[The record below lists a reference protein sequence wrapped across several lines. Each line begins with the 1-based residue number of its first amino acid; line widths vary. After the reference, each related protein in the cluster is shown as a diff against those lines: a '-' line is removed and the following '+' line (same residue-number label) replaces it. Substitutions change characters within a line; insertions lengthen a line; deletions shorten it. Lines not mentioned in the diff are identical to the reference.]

1 MKGQRVLRIILAC
14 LFFSPA
20 VTLAQ
25 VTASVEGTVQDTSGA
40 VIPGAAVTVKNL
52 ETGVARAVATD
63 ERGYYRALSLPVG
76 RYEIAAEK
84 TGFRTQVRTGIN
96 LVVGQE
102 AVINLS
108 LQVGEVQQAV
118 TVTGEAPI
126 VNTTT
131 ASTSGL
137 VGERQVKDLPLN
149 GRSFDNLITLNP
161 GTTSSTTM
169 RAATGARGPGNRF
182 NISGRRGTENIFLLN
197 GIESTGSALVGST
210 PGGSSGQML
219 GIDAVREFNVQAHT
233 YGAQYGKRAG
243 GQISVVTMSGG
254 NQFHGTMFEFLRNSA
269 LDARDFFDTDPRNPT
284 VRSDPP
290 PFKRNDFGASAGGP
304 IRKDRTF
311 LFGNYEG
318 IRQRLTTTNVSF
330 VPDASARQ
338 GFLPTGP
345 GGSLVNVGVAPGM
358 SQYFALYPEAN
369 GRTLGG
375 GTAESLK
382 LASNPV
388 REDFGTVRL
397 DHTFSEKDWLSGAY
411 TISDGSSVS
420 PQQNPS
426 SGIIRTLRAQVLSL
440 EATHAFSPNVINT
453 ARAGFSRG
461 AGYLDNRPLVSL
473 PASLSLIAGL
483 PMGQVTVGA
492 GAYTAGGAL
501 STFGGIGVDQVFNR
515 NLFTYTDSVQI
526 VKGKHLVN
534 LGAWFQRNQM
544 NLLFVSSGYGGVIF
558 ADLQALLQGRAA
570 QVNGTPPIDRKYAR
584 QWEGAWYV
592 DDTIKVLPNLTMNIG
607 LRHEFTNG
615 WNVSPLGPFG
625 YLQGADGVLQTQPRI
640 NSQMFTENRAKW
652 LLGPRVGL
660 AWDLF
665 GTGKTSLRAGFGTY
679 HDFLDDI
686 TYIIP
691 QPSSFQFTG
700 VQFPF

>member
-1 MKGQRVLRIILAC
+1 MKRQRVLGMIGAG
-14 LFFSPA
+14 LFFFPGMA
-20 VTLAQ
+20 PAQ
-25 VTASVEGTVQDTSGA
+25 VTAAVVGTVQDTSGA

-52 ETGVARAVATD
+52 ETGVVRAVASD
-63 ERGYYRALSLPVG
+63 DRGYYRALSLPVG
-76 RYEIAAEK
+76 RYEVAAEK

-102 AVINLS
+102 AVVNLS
-108 LQVGEVQQAV
+108 LEVGEVQQSV
-118 TVTGEAPI
+118 TVAAEAPI

-137 VGERQVKDLPLN
+137 VGERQIKDLPLN

-161 GTTSSTTM
+161 GTTTSTGM
-169 RAATGARGPGNRF
+169 KSATGARGPGNFF
-182 NISGRRGTENIFLLN
+182 NVAGRRGTENLFLLN
-197 GIESTGSALVGST
+197 GIEFTGSALVGAT
-210 PGGSSGQML
+210 PGGASGQML
-219 GIDAVREFNVQAHT
+219 GIDAVREFNRQANT

-243 GQISVVTMSGG
+243 GQVSVVTMSGG
-254 NQFHGTMFEFLRNSA
+254 NQFHGTMFEFLRNSV
-269 LDARDFFDTDPRNPT
+269 LDARNFFDRK
-284 VRSDPP
+284 RLQSDSRLP
-290 PFKRNDFGASAGGP
+290 PFRRNNFGAAAGGP
-304 IRKDRTF
+304 IRKDQTF
-311 LFGNYEG
+311 IFGNYEG
-318 IRQRLTTTNVSF
+318 LRQRLTTTNLAF
-330 VPDASARQ
+330 VPDANARR
-338 GFLPTGP
+338 GFLPG
-345 GGSLVNVGVAPGM
+345 VAENVLAPGM
-358 SQYFALYPEAN
+358 SAYFALYPEPN
-369 GRTLGG
+369 GRVFGG
-375 GTAESLK
+375 GIAESYN

-397 DHTFSEKDWLSGAY
+397 DHVFSEKDWMSGAY
-411 TISDGSSVS
+411 TITDGSSTT
-420 PQQNPS
+420 PQANPW
-426 SGIIRTLRAQVLSL
+426 SGTIVTLRAQVLSL
-440 EATHAFSPNVINT
+440 EETHAFSPNVINT

-461 AGYLDNRPLVSL
+461 AFYQDTRPLVSL
-473 PASLSLIAGL
+473 PASLSLMAGL
-483 PMGQVTVGA
+483 PMGQVIIGGGGGVSA
-492 GAYTAGGAL
+492 GAV
-501 STFGGIGVDQVFNR
+501 SNFGGIVTNQVMNR